1 MNINDLIVLRY
12 ASICFY
18 LSSHSLIVLVDVYNV
33 VLLLDLTYK
42 FNSYILK
49 LFIIPLGLILMG
61 LFESVGIDCILLLS
75 LPSRTL
81 ELTKKSFFRSDDRKS
96 WS

>member
-1 MNINDLIVLRY
+1 VNINDLIVLRY

-33 VLLLDLTYK
+33 VLLLDLTCK
-42 FNSYILK
+42 FESYILK
-49 LFIIPLGLILMG
+49 IPLGLILMG

-81 ELTKKSFFRSDDRKS
+81 ELTKKSFFSSDDRKS